1 MRCFV
6 WVGSESLKSKLNGR
20 VRRRS
25 KTQYGR
31 GKSCTCVVKGGG
43 GLKMCEEGRQETIRL
58 FDKRCLGVAWLRR
71 EEGGLPLSSGK
82 ERNDGNSKLS
92 TMRIV

>member
-1 MRCFV
+1 
-6 WVGSESLKSKLNGR
+6 
-20 VRRRS
+20 
-25 KTQYGR
+25 
-31 GKSCTCVVKGGG
+31 
-43 GLKMCEEGRQETIRL
+43 MCEEGRQETIRL